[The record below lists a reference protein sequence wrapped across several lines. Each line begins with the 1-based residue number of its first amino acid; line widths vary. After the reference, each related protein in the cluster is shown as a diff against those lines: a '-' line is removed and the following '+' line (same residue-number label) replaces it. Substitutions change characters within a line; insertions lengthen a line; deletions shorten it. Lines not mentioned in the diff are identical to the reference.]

1 MLERFIYIK
10 LERLIKSNKNSLN
23 FGRGIRYGFCFEGGI
38 VLVKKKTSDDDE
50 HRRSIR
56 FKAKSI
62 EEMQKIAVIQNVTV
76 SDVVREYIEK
86 GLKVDSYKE
95 DTDFITEII
104 RQELKDILEPQI
116 NRIVKMLM
124 KIGKVAAGTMYS
136 NLSLIQLIND
146 EDQEAYFELVSR
158 SLKLGVDY
166 MKKKDV
172 EVDAYLGNTEDVI
185 KDGSNVNVRKCEF

>member
-1 MLERFIYIK
+1 MK
-10 LERLIKSNKNSLN
+10 NNKSNP
-23 FGRGIRYGFCFEGGI
+23 
-38 VLVKKKTSDDDE
+38 DE
-50 HRRSIR
+50 HKRSIR

-62 EEMQKIAVIQNVTV
+62 EEIQKIAVIRKVTV
-76 SDVVREYIEK
+76 SDIVREYVEK
-86 GLKVDSYKE
+86 GLTVDRYKE

-124 KIGKVAAGTMYS
+124 KIGKVSAGTMYS

-146 EDQEAYFELVSR
+146 EDQEAYFEMISR
-158 SLKLGVDY
+158 SLKLGVEY

-172 EVDAYLGNTEDVI
+172 EVDAYLGNLGDVI
-185 KDGSNVNVRKCEF
+185 KNSEIINR